1 MKAIKKE
8 RNPKVT
14 VKKIKVTLTK
24 AQMIASIQQREAA
37 MFLELKEAERDYGTE
52 SNLTQQ
58 LRSHWASVNRLMES
72 LGIANDFTLPDNVK
86 AAAIITERIAKAQA

>member
-52 SNLTQQ
+52 SKLTLQ
-58 LRSHWASVNRLMES
+58 LRSQWASVNRLMES
-72 LGIANDFTLPDNVK
+72 LGIAHGFALPDNIK
-86 AAAIITERIAKAQA
+86 ATAIITERIAKA